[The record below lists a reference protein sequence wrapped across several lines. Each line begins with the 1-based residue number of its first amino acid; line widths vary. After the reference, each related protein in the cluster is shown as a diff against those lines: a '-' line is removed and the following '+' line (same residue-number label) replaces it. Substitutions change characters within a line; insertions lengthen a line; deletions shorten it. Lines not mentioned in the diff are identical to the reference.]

1 MFCEVPLQGSG
12 FLTLTL
18 AYTSESLRRNEI
30 RSGQFLTLDLPE
42 IGFHGKAFVQ
52 CLQDTADAALH
63 KGELLLAIQRCDEG
77 DPGVML
83 YGQGNLA
90 GPGAR
95 PAHGP
100 ARVRSCW

>member
-1 MFCEVPLQGSG
+1 MFCEVPLEGSG

-18 AYTSESLRRNEI
+18 AYTSESLRRNGI
-30 RSGQFLTLDLPE
+30 RSGQFVALDLPE
-42 IGFHGKAFVQ
+42 IDFHGEAFVQ
-52 CLQDTADAALH
+52 RIQDTADAASRE
-63 KGELLLAIQRCDEG
+63 GELLLAIQRENEG

-90 GPGAR
+90 QQGSTSA
-95 PAHGP
+95 GP